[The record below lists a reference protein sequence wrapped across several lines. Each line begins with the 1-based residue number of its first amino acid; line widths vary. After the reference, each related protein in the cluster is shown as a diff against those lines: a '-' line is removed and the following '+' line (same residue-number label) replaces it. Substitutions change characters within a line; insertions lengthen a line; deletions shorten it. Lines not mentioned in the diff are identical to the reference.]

1 MKRSRLPP
9 SLVGPCLTV
18 TVHLL
23 FLPESLQGHTGWKE
37 AVPARVPLA
46 CQALGGN
53 VEDAGEVLRLV
64 WRVCLAFTWQR
75 EKRSRKKFF
84 NDNVVGSNSHVAL
97 RDLH

>member
-9 SLVGPCLTV
+9 SLVVPSLTV

-23 FLPESLQGHTGWKE
+23 FLPESLQDHTGWKE

-53 VEDAGEVLRLV
+53 VEDAAEVLRLV

-75 EKRSRKKFF
+75 EKRSRKKF
-84 NDNVVGSNSHVAL
+84 SMTTM
-97 RDLH
+97 